1 MANINR
7 ESIPYRVLTLLH
19 DSEAHLGSGVIARKL
34 GIDRHIVQKCI
45 PKLVRRGVL
54 TRERSGSYSY
64 HRYFCTP
71 EQYRK
76 YLGRDHEDLPDGGEV
91 VTVERKL
98 KFLTTVAQGVHH
110 DNPVLAEIV
119 ADYQRLCTFVR
130 AGFDSQV
137 DAIAR

>member
-19 DSEAHLGSGVIARKL
+19 DSGARLGSGIIARRL
-34 GIDRHIVQKCI
+34 GLDRHVVQKCI

-64 HRYFCTP
+64 HRYFCSH

-76 YLGRDHEDLPDGGEV
+76 YLGRADDELPDAQEI

-98 KFLTTVAQGVHH
+98 KFLTAVAQGVHH

-119 ADYQRLCTFVR
+119 ADYQRLCRF
-130 AGFDSQV
+130 
-137 DAIAR
+137 ARGGIDRQIEVA